1 MNAPGCEYALYVLSL
16 DHRGFGSPAL
26 AENQQGSAVDV
37 DQVLVMTVNPGFGHQ
52 HFLHSTLGK
61 IHRVRRMIDRLK
73 PGCDLE
79 VDAGIDAETAQL
91 CVEAGA
97 NVFGSRNGNFWN
109 RRERGCGRES
119 SPRAEGMNLCNWEW

>member
-26 AENQQGSAVDV
+26 AENQQGFAVDV
-37 DQVLVMTVNPGFGHQ
+37 DQVLVMTVNSGFGHQ

-91 CVEAGA
+91 CAEAGA
-97 NVFGSRNGNFWN
+97 NVLVAGTPIFGTDASVTAAVSRL
-109 RRERGCGRES
+109 
-119 SPRAEGMNLCNWEW
+119 RARKE